1 MFAIAIFFSAPAR
14 ILSAAERQSK
24 PIIPNRSDNLAYTP
38 YNIQQKAYISQALS
52 PEKAKKI
59 RLLLRLTDKN
69 RLLSEQS
76 KRF

>member
-14 ILSAAERQSK
+14 ILSAAEKQSK
-24 PIIPNRSDNLAYTP
+24 PDIPNRSDNLAYTP

-59 RLLLRLTDKN
+59 ELITHNGRKSSLLR
-69 RLLSEQS
+69 E
-76 KRF
+76 